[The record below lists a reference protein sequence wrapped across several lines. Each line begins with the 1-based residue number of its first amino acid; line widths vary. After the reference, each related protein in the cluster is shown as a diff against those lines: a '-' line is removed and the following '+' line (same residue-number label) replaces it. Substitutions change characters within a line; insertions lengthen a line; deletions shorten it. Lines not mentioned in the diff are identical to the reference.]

1 MKNGNILLAENP
13 VHEEH
18 KNLFS
23 GNREDWLNK
32 VADFIYDKIEEEFVP
47 VVPRENIK
55 LSIGFMPNGAGGSA
69 IGVCHYENHSQG
81 NFREIFIKPT
91 LGASTLVE
99 CIETAQVVAH
109 EVTHAILPVKTG
121 HGPKFARIIKNYL
134 GAEGKPTATTAG
146 PQFTL
151 MIKDFIEELG
161 YLPHSKMIENK
172 EGKGSTTVAVR
183 CTGAE
188 TCPGASDKSLAQGWG
203 LIARVSIAV
212 FRKVGDNFRC
222 MACGSSTV
230 VELPERLRK
239 DYQ

>member
-1 MKNGNILLAENP
+1 
-13 VHEEH
+13 
-18 KNLFS
+18 
-23 GNREDWLNK
+23 
-32 VADFIYDKIEEEFVP
+32 
-47 VVPRENIK
+47 
-55 LSIGFMPNGAGGSA
+55 
-69 IGVCHYENHSQG
+69 VCHYENNSAG

-91 LGASTLVE
+91 LGASNLVE

-109 EVTHAILPVKTG
+109 EVTHAILPAKTG
-121 HGPKFARIIKNYL
+121 HGPRFARIIKNYL
-134 GAEGKPTATTAG
+134 GAEGKPTATVAG
-146 PQFTL
+146 PRFTL

-161 YLPHSKMIENK
+161 YLPHSKMIENT

-212 FRKVGDNFRC
+212 YRKVGDNFRC

-230 VELPERLRK
+230 IELPNNLRK
-239 DYQ
+239 DYK

>member
-1 MKNGNILLAENP
+1 MKQLLAENP
-13 VHEEH
+13 VHTEH
-18 KNLFS
+18 LPLFK

-32 VADFIYDKIEEEFVP
+32 VADFIYDKIKEEFVP
-47 VVPRENIK
+47 VVPRENIR
-55 LSIGFMPNGAGGSA
+55 LSIGFMPGGVKGSA
-69 IGVCHYENHSQG
+69 IGVCHYEGHSTG

-91 LGASTLVE
+91 LGASNLAE

-109 EVTHAILPVKTG
+109 EVTHAVLPAGTG
-121 HGPKFARIIKNYL
+121 HNAKFAKIIKSYL
-134 GAEGKPTATTAG
+134 GAEGKPTATIAG
-146 PQFTL
+146 PRFTL
-151 MIKDFIEELG
+151 MIQDFIQELG
-161 YLPHSKMIENK
+161 YLPHSKMVEDTT
-172 EGKGSTTVAVR
+172 GKGSTTVTVR

-239 DYQ
+239 DYA

>member
-1 MKNGNILLAENP
+1 MKQLQSENT

-18 KNLFS
+18 RKIYE
-23 GNREDWLNK
+23 GNREQWLND
-32 VADFIYDKIEEEFVP
+32 VADFIYDKIALEYEPAVA
-47 VVPRENIK
+47 RENIR
-55 LSIGFMPNGAGGSA
+55 LSIGFMPNGAGSSA
-69 IGVCHYENHSQG
+69 IGVCHYENNSAG
-81 NFREIFIKPT
+81 NYREIFIKPT
-91 LGASTLVE
+91 LGASNLVE

-109 EVTHAILPVKTG
+109 EVTHAILPAKIG
-121 HGPKFARIIKNYL
+121 HGPRFARIIKNYL
-134 GAEGKPTATTAG
+134 GAEGKPTATVAG
-146 PQFTL
+146 PRFTL

-161 YLPHSKMIENK
+161 YLPHSKMIENI

-212 FRKVGDNFRC
+212 YRKVGDNFRC

-230 VELPERLRK
+230 IELPNNLRK
-239 DYQ
+239 DYK